1 MVTEDM
7 VAEAVDAVM
16 HGPWVWGS
24 ADCCTA
30 ACDVFRR
37 LHGIDP
43 MAPLRGCY
51 ATEAEAMALIR
62 SYGGWRP
69 MFAELRDLAGLRPG
83 VGAAGEIGLVLC
95 GWRPS
100 LAIGIGGGMWAGRID
115 GGYATTSEMVMSCRN

>member
-51 ATEAEAMALIR
+51 ATEAEAVALIR
-62 SYGGWRP
+62 SYGGWRR

-83 VGAAGEIGLVLC
+83 VGAAGEIGLVRE
-95 GWRPS
+95 GQYS

-115 GGYATTSEMVMSCRN
+115 GGYSTTSKVVLSCRN